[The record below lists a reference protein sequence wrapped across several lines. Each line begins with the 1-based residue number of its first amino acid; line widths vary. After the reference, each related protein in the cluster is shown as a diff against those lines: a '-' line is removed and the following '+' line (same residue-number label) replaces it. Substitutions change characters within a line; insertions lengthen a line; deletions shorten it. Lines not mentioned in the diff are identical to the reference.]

1 MGEPRLLVSCY
12 RKSLEL
18 ALEKGCKTVAFPS
31 ISCGVYG
38 YPVEKAAR
46 IAVKEVSDFLK
57 EHEEMEKVYLVCFS
71 DDIFKV
77 YSSVMDEILS

>member
-1 MGEPRLLVSCY
+1 
-12 RKSLEL
+12 
-18 ALEKGCKTVAFPS
+18 
-31 ISCGVYG
+31 
-38 YPVEKAAR
+38 
-46 IAVKEVSDFLK
+46 VKEVSDFLK